1 MDWEGFER
9 YRLFTS
15 FIIHC
20 ISSGTRTTVPSYCY
34 TIVFMRCP
42 ASFQHSRFTRWNGRC
57 VLSLLLA
64 FLCLT
69 TPTLA
74 DTGRISGVIFTIDNN
89 RIRVL
94 WPNAR
99 IALKNLSSRREVS
112 TVSNDLGQYSFV
124 GILVGK
130 YELTVSLAGFV
141 PATKQITVSADNHA
155 SIDFELMLQKPS
167 ASITVSANPTGIDT
181 SSSSGGTQVLTTAT
195 LKSLVR
201 LNNDFQEALPLLPGV
216 LRGPDGLIHVKG
228 GNANQAT
235 ALLNN
240 VSIGDPFTGEPALRL
255 PTAAVES
262 MRVLSN
268 PFSAEYGGFSSGV
281 IEVTT
286 RGGGDEW
293 KWLFEDPIPRFRWI
307 NGSTHGIESVTPHL
321 AFSGPLIRGKLYLF
335 QSLYY
340 GYDTIRTPS
349 LPNPNNV
356 RVDQRANTQT
366 QLDWDINRTQRLTTI
381 LTLDPQNTKY
391 ANINTFNPQPVTADY
406 RQRGFF
412 SSVSDRWILSEG
424 GFVQSLFS
432 VKRLKVRTFPAD
444 SDPGLMTLYPEQ
456 NFGSFFEVQHR
467 DTWLYQWAQALHLH
481 PLEFVGRHLFTFGYS
496 FSRATYDGTIAYL
509 PVSVLREDR
518 TLATE
523 ITYPSQLPSFAAEN
537 GYVLFAQDNWQI
549 HPRFSLDLG
558 VRLEHD
564 SLSSE
569 TLYAAPRIGFVF
581 APTKDN
587 RTAIRGGV
595 GLFYDKIPLNV
606 AVFPEI
612 PAQSITEFASDGI
625 TIVHPATTYTHVVAT
640 GNGALRLPYSLGATL
655 QFDREL
661 RRNLLLRI
669 GYEHRDGS
677 REFYVNPVSPA
688 AQQAAELQL
697 LNSGHQN
704 YDELLA
710 MLRWRPTERITI
722 VGSYVR
728 ARASGELNDYNQ
740 FFGNLP
746 YPLIRP
752 NQYGPLPSDAPNRVL
767 FWGIVGLP
775 HKLQFVPILDAHT
788 GFPHSKLDSDWNYV
802 GQRDEAGRFPTFMSF
817 DVKLQYPF
825 DFKFRGH
832 RVQFLGGLKV
842 IDVTNHDN
850 PRDVQQYLGSPNYGA
865 FYNSVGR
872 LWRIDGDFDF

>member
-349 LPNPNNV
+349 LPDPNNV

-381 LTLDPQNTKY
+381 LTLDPQNTRY
-391 ANINTFNPQPVTADY
+391 ANIDTFNPQPVTADY

-704 YDELLA
+704 YDEFLA

>member
-1 MDWEGFER
+1 MQ
-9 YRLFTS
+9 
-15 FIIHC
+15 
-20 ISSGTRTTVPSYCY
+20 
-34 TIVFMRCP
+34 CP
-42 ASFQHSRFTRWNGRC
+42 ASFQRSRFPCWNGIRF
-57 VLSLLLA
+57 LSLLFAL
-64 FLCLT
+64 LCLT
-69 TPTLA
+69 KPTLA
-74 DTGRISGVIFTIDNN
+74 GTSRISGVIFTIDSN
-89 RIRVL
+89 RTRVL

-99 IALKNLSSRREVS
+99 VTLKNLTSGRELS
-112 TVSNDLGQYSFV
+112 TVSNELGQYSFAGV
-124 GILVGK
+124 LPDE
-130 YELTVSLAGFV
+130 YELTVILAGFA
-141 PATKQITVSADNHA
+141 PATKQIRLNAGVPA
-155 SIDFELMLQKPS
+155 SVDFQLVLEKQSTSM
-167 ASITVSANPTGIDT
+167 TVSANPTGIDT

-201 LNNDFQEALPLLPGV
+201 LNDDFQEALPLLPGV

-228 GNANQAT
+228 GNANQTT

-240 VSIGDPFTGEPALRL
+240 ASIGDPFTGQPALRL

-268 PFSAEYGGFSSGV
+268 PFSAEYGGFSTGV

-293 KWLFEDPIPRFRWI
+293 KWLFEDPIPRLRWI
-307 NGSTHGIESVTPHL
+307 NGSTHGIESLTPHL

-366 QLDWDINRTQRLTTI
+366 QADWDISRTQRLTTI

-432 VKRLKVRTFPAD
+432 IKRLKVRTFPAD
-444 SDPGLMTLYPEQ
+444 SNPGLMTLYPEQ
-456 NFGSFFEVQHR
+456 NFGSFFEVQSR

-481 PLEFVGRHLFTFGYS
+481 PLEFWGRHLFTFGYS
-496 FSRATYDGTIAYL
+496 FSRSTYGGTVGNL
-509 PVSVLREDR
+509 PVSVLREDQ

-523 ITYPSQLPSFAAEN
+523 ITYSSQLPSSAAEN
-537 GYVLFAQDNWQI
+537 SYVFFAQDNWQI

-558 VRLEHD
+558 VRIEHD
-564 SLSSE
+564 SLSSD

-581 APTKDN
+581 APRRDN

-595 GLFYDKIPLNV
+595 GLFYDKIALNV
-606 AVFPEI
+606 AVFPEL
-612 PAQSITEFASDGI
+612 PAQSITQFASNGI
-625 TIVHPATTYTHVVAT
+625 TVVQPPTTYNHVMAT
-640 GNGALRLPYSLGATL
+640 PNGALRLPYSLGATL

-661 RRNLLLRI
+661 HRNLLLRI
-669 GYEHRDGS
+669 GYEHREGS
-677 REFYVNPVSPA
+677 REFYVNPVSPE
-688 AQQAAELQL
+688 AQQVAELQL
-697 LNSGHQN
+697 LNSGHQT

-710 MLRWRPTERITI
+710 MLRWQPTERMTI
-722 VGSYVR
+722 IGSYVR
-728 ARASGELNDYNQ
+728 SRAFSELNDYNQ
-740 FFGNLP
+740 FFGNFP

-752 NQYGPLPSDAPNRVL
+752 NQYGPVPSDAPNRVL
-767 FWGIVGLP
+767 FWGIIGLP
-775 HKLQFVPILDAHT
+775 YKLQFVPLLDAHT
-788 GFPHSKLDSDWNYV
+788 GFPYSKLDTNWNYV

-832 RVQFLGGLKV
+832 RIQFLGGLKV
-842 IDVTNHDN
+842 IDVTNHYN